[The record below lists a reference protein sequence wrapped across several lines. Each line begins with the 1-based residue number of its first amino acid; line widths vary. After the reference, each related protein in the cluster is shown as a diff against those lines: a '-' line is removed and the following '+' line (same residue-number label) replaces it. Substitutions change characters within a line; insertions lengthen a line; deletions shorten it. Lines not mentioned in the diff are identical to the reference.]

1 MRRTLAF
8 DKGDK
13 RGSPPYYA
21 GMFPS
26 KTVSLFLR
34 SHCKVKQTEFK
45 NKYCSA
51 VIGCPLLISFLSGVL
66 CHNCCGTFGIMHE
79 GCHQNNSPAYGQGE
93 PQ

>member
-1 MRRTLAF
+1 MMQTLVGLL
-8 DKGDK
+8 GDK
-13 RGSPPYYA
+13 RDSLPYYA

-51 VIGCPLLISFLSGVL
+51 VIGCLLSLLCVDANIYCSF
-66 CHNCCGTFGIMHE
+66 
-79 GCHQNNSPAYGQGE
+79 
-93 PQ
+93 

>member
-1 MRRTLAF
+1 MMQTLVGLL
-8 DKGDK
+8 GDK
-13 RGSPPYYA
+13 CDIPQCCE

-51 VIGCPLLISFLSGVL
+51 VIGCLLLISFLSGVL